1 MKNGYPVDII
11 SVILSA
17 GAAILN
23 ATPRVVMMRFA
34 GDGYTLY
41 DYVSGFSLTPV
52 GYGIWGAM
60 AAGICAIVLTVL
72 GIINCVKNSA
82 RLRKWMLGISVLA
95 LLMILSLL
103 LVGSM
108 TFISFII
115 AVLLAVETLFLYYN
129 RNNA

>member
-41 DYVSGFSLTPV
+41 DYVSGFSLMPV

-60 AAGICAIVLTVL
+60 IGGICSVLLTVL
-72 GIINCVKNSA
+72 GIINCVKPSI
-82 RLRKWMLGISVLA
+82 RLRKEMFGISAVA
-95 LLMILSLL
+95 LLMMLSLL
-103 LVGSM
+103 FFGSM
-108 TFISFII
+108 TFTAS
-115 AVLLAVETLFLYYN
+115 
-129 RNNA
+129 